1 MSTKSFK
8 CPICGNETHLSMG
21 AIVRDDSIVPNPWVD
36 SGKIGRVDNSSMIR
50 FGNTLCVDGGGFELK
65 SYFKAYAC
73 SKCGHIS
80 LFAEPFIEQMK
91 AKKASLEEERKEL
104 QKQLACLE
112 NGIKETRKQRDA
124 FKSEVAKITKELS
137 SDEITVRRQRE
148 LQAQLESLQETLKGF
163 KNLEAVE
170 KQINDIEEKLDK
182 NANELGEFA

>member
-8 CPICGNETHLSMG
+8 CPICGNQIHYSMG
-21 AIVRDDSIVPNPWVD
+21 VLTQDQSILRNLWGDP
-36 SGKIGRVDNSSMIR
+36 GKREQTDYSSMFR
-50 FGNTLCVDGGGFELK
+50 FADTLSSLEGEVMLR
-65 SYFKAYAC
+65 SYFNAYAC

-80 LFAEPFIEQMK
+80 LFAESFIEQTK
-91 AKKASLEEERKEL
+91 AKKASLEGERKEL
-104 QKQLACLE
+104 QEQLARLQS
-112 NGIKETRKQRDA
+112 GIKETKKQRDA

-148 LQAQLESLQETLKGF
+148 LQAQLESLQGTLKGF